1 MLRSRIFIVALIVS
15 LAGASGISIA
25 KSNLITN
32 QVVAQTATLRKGQGW
47 LKELG
52 LTREQMQQIKQIRQ
66 RSKDKITQNKQAITN
81 TKQELET
88 LMAGQASSEQV
99 RTKYNQL
106 KAMRQELADIQFEN
120 TLAIREVL
128 NFQQRQKFSE
138 HMYKNSKAK

>member
-15 LAGASGISIA
+15 LAGASGIGIA
-25 KSNLITN
+25 KSNLIAN
-32 QVVAQTATLRKGQGW
+32 QVVAQTPTPRKGQGW

-66 RSKDKITQNKQAITN
+66 RSKDKITQNKQAIAN

-128 NFQQRQKFSE
+128 NSQQRQKFSD